1 MNRAILAILG
11 IMAALVVAIGV
22 VVIVLVATGGGGG
35 SKVSVQ
41 QTVTPSGTSGP
52 SAGEL
57 RLLGSNPITLDPAL
71 AQDAES
77 AVYIVEIF
85 GGLLTLDPQLRIQPD
100 LTREIPATENGGKK
114 VNSDGTVTYTFHLRD
129 GLLFHDRAPV
139 TADDVKFSLERAVD
153 PATQSLVAEFF
164 LGDIVGVEAKVKGQ
178 ATDISG
184 VKVIDPQTVEITIA
198 RDLPSFLYKLTYPT
212 AYVVDR
218 RQVESDKNWTRHPN
232 GTGPYLL
239 SEWRLGEQIVLK
251 ANDHYHLG
259 VPSVKSVRFLLAGNG
274 ITLYQSGD
282 VDVAGVGLDD
292 LERVQDPADP
302 LNKDYHT
309 GNRLLLDYLGFNTN
323 APPFDD
329 ANVRKAFAMAID
341 KNQIVSA
348 VFKNAVPPATSILM
362 PGLPAYD
369 ANAKAPGF
377 NVAEAK
383 RLLDESKYH
392 GAAGLPAVTIAEGG
406 TGATAGPATAAIIE
420 MWRQNLGV
428 DVQIEQAETATYFQN
443 INEGRYQMF
452 VLAWIMDYPDPE
464 DILNIHFDSQSP
476 NNNTFYKNAQV
487 DTLLRQALT
496 EQDQQRRIDLYRQA
510 QQLILNDVPWLPLFF
525 DEYHVLIKPYVQ
537 NYVVPSSIVPSLRYI
552 TLSPQ

>member
-1 MNRAILAILG
+1 
-11 IMAALVVAIGV
+11 
-22 VVIVLVATGGGGG
+22 
-35 SKVSVQ
+35 
-41 QTVTPSGTSGP
+41 
-52 SAGEL
+52 
-57 RLLGSNPITLDPAL
+57 
-71 AQDAES
+71 
-77 AVYIVEIF
+77 VE
-85 GGLLTLDPQLRIQPD
+85 T
-100 LTREIPATENGGKK
+100 
-114 VNSDGTVTYTFHLRD
+114 
-129 GLLFHDRAPV
+129 
-139 TADDVKFSLERAVD
+139 
-153 PATQSLVAEFF
+153 
-164 LGDIVGVEAKVKGQ
+164 
-178 ATDISG
+178 
-184 VKVIDPQTVEITIA
+184 
-198 RDLPSFLYKLTYPT
+198 
-212 AYVVDR
+212 
-218 RQVESDKNWTRHPN
+218 DKNWTRHPN

-239 SEWRLGEQIVLK
+239 KEWRLGEQIVLN

-259 VPSVKSVRFLLAGNG
+259 VPSVKSVRFLLTGNG

-348 VFKNAVPPATSILM
+348 VFKKAVPPATSILM

-369 ANAKAPGF
+369 PNAKAPGF

-406 TGATAGPATAAIIE
+406 TGATAGPATAAMAE

-428 DVQIEQAETATYFQN
+428 DVQIEQAQTATYFQN

-510 QQLILNDVPWLPLFF
+510 QQLILDDVPWLPLFF
-525 DEYHVLIKPYVQ
+525 DQYHVLIKPYVQ
-537 NYVVPSSIVPSLRYI
+537 NYVIPSAIVPSLRYI